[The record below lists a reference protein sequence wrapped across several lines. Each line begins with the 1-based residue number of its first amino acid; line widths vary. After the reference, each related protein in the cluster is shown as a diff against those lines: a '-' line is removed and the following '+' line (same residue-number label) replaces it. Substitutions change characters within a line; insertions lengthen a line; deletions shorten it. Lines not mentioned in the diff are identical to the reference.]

1 MPTLH
6 LIGID
11 QRGLSPKALEAI
23 ARSSCV
29 FCTGRFRELL
39 GDFRG
44 EILPITPL
52 AEALERMA
60 ARLAM
65 GDITVLAS
73 GDPFFFGIGRTLI
86 ERFGAENVVVHPALS
101 AMQLAFAHCK
111 EPWEDA
117 AVLSLHG
124 RDDQELLPL
133 LLRRQKLFLFT
144 DRHHR
149 PESIAGDL
157 IRDLAELDIAEKT
170 CRIMVAENLGLADER
185 ITHGSPQQIANMHFA
200 ELNVMIV
207 RLAVPLVPFDSAQ
220 GTVGAVPSIRSL
232 SPHSGINS
240 TEGPGRCT
248 NAPLGLTEQEIAHSR
263 GLITKD
269 EVRAAILHRLR
280 LPHAGVLWDVG
291 AGSGSVSVEAARLC
305 PGLTVYAIEKH
316 PDGQANITAN
326 RKAFCLANLRLIP
339 GEAPA
344 ALINLPAPDR
354 VFIGGSGGQLPAIV
368 EAASRALKP
377 NGIIMASA
385 VTDAT
390 RLAAPRLFHQHG
402 FRVECS
408 TITVSRESYPPA
420 EGGPLFLNPITIITG
435 TK

>member
-1 MPTLH
+1 MATLH

-11 QRGLSPKALEAI
+11 PRGLSPAAREAI
-23 ARSSCV
+23 GRSTCV

-44 EILPITPL
+44 EVLAIAPL
-52 AEALERMA
+52 AEALEGMA
-60 ARLAM
+60 ARLVT

-73 GDPFFFGIGRTLI
+73 GDPLFFGIGRTLI
-86 ERFGAENVVVHPALS
+86 ERFGAESVIVHPALS

-111 EPWEDA
+111 APWEDA

-124 RDDQELLPL
+124 RGDQEILAL
-133 LLRRQKLFLFT
+133 LLRRHKLFLFT

-149 PESIAGDL
+149 PEIIADDIARGL
-157 IRDLAELDIAEKT
+157 TEFDIAESS
-170 CRIMVAENLGLADER
+170 CRIMVAENLGLSDER
-185 ITHGSPQQIANMHFA
+185 ITHGSPSEIAAMGFGD
-200 ELNVMIV
+200 LNVMIA
-207 RLAVPLVPFDSAQ
+207 RLRLPF
-220 GTVGAVPSIRSL
+220 GNCGN
-232 SPHSGINS
+232 G
-240 TEGPGRCT
+240 
-248 NAPLGLTEQEIAHSR
+248 PLGLTEQEISHSR
-263 GLITKD
+263 GLISKD
-269 EVRAAILHRLR
+269 EIRAAILHRLR
-280 LPHAGVLWDVG
+280 LPHTGVLWDIG
-291 AGSGSVSVEAARLC
+291 AGSGSISVEAARLC
-305 PGLTVYAIEKH
+305 PELTVYAIERH

-326 RKAFCLANLRLIP
+326 RKAFSLANLHLIM

-344 ALINLPAPDR
+344 ALTTLPAPDR
-354 VFIGGSGGQLPAIV
+354 VFIGGSGGQLPNIV

-377 NGIIMASA
+377 GGIIMASS
-385 VTDAT
+385 VTEAT

-420 EGGPLFLNPITIITG
+420 TGGPLFLNPITIITG